1 MRRMRAAVR
10 VGLAVLATVLSA
22 ISAHA
27 EEPPLFLPG
36 DRTTSSLPGE
46 MRASDEMRTDG
57 VYGRFDGLFDL
68 GVAAG
73 LEQRDGPAAAAL
85 VTLHYL
91 FMAGTYASY
100 TDGLGGDG
108 LASSRTGSLGVDVRP
123 AFIPRWSA
131 AMQDGPSVLDLAIDS
146 ISIGMGAF
154 LRQPDGRSFG
164 HRKGFELSLGFGVPL
179 AGTATGPW
187 LGARGLLRWDDP
199 IEKARE
205 SARAAGLVTLGWHFA
220 VGH

>member
-1 MRRMRAAVR
+1 VGIAAVFS
-10 VGLAVLATVLSA
+10 AVSV
-22 ISAHA
+22 HA

-36 DRTTSSLPGE
+36 DRTTSSLPGD
-46 MRASDEMRTDG
+46 MQGADGMRTDG

-91 FMAGTYASY
+91 FMAGIYASY

-131 AMQDGPSVLDLAIDS
+131 AMQEGPSFLDLALDS
-146 ISIGMGAF
+146 ISIGMGAY

-164 HRKGFELSLGFGVPL
+164 DRRGFELSLGFGAPL

-199 IEKARE
+199 AEKARE
-205 SARAAGLVTLGWHFA
+205 AARAAALVTLGWHFA
-220 VGH
+220 VGK